1 MRPLLLSAALLG
13 LALPAAASDPPAW
26 LSVPVELTY
35 RERIPLPP
43 GATAEAALFAGGR
56 EIARSS
62 LTAGDRQVPVRLLL
76 RVPAEAVQP
85 GLMADLAATLRGPN
99 DPLGCS
105 GLARIT
111 LDPAAGE
118 RPPETLLLTRGLP
131 RAAFTCGDVRVEVLP
146 REGGIV
152 LRLEGVAIPLAPAE
166 AASGAR
172 YSGEWA
178 GQPTV
183 FHEREGRAL
192 VTIGAR
198 SLSECEAAAAPF
210 AYRASGNEPFWQVR
224 VTGRE
229 ARLFLLG
236 EEAPRRAALGQPR
249 EAAGGT
255 LHPGVSGDTPF
266 TLTISPGPCRDTMAN
281 LTHPDRVRVTL
292 GERAFEGCGG
302 TLASRVTGP
311 EWRIVEIAGEPAAGD
326 RPATLRFEENG
337 RMGGRAPCNTTY
349 GGDWRLDG
357 ERLVFGRL
365 FSTMMACPEP
375 AMSQEQ
381 ALFRILGS
389 ARDWRI
395 GEQGDLVI
403 EGEGGAVV
411 ARR

>member
-13 LALPAAASDPPAW
+13 LALPAAASDPAGW
-26 LSVPVELTY
+26 LSVPVEVAY
-35 RERIPLPP
+35 RERIALPP
-43 GATAEAALFAGGR
+43 GATAEAVLTAGGR

-62 LTAGDRQVPVRLLL
+62 LTTAGQQLPLRLLL
-76 RVPAEAVQP
+76 RVPAEAVRP
-85 GLMADLAATLRGPN
+85 GMMADLAATLRGPD
-99 DPLGCS
+99 DPNGWS

-111 LDPAAGE
+111 LDPAARE
-118 RPPETLLLTRGLP
+118 RPPERLLLTRGLP
-131 RAAFTCGDVRVEVLP
+131 RAAFTCGDVRVEVLA
-146 REGGIV
+146 REGGII
-152 LRLEGVAIPLAPAE
+152 LRLEGVAIPLAPAD

-172 YSGEWA
+172 YSGDWA
-178 GQPTV
+178 GQPAV

-198 SLSECEAAAAPF
+198 SLPECEAAAAPF

-236 EEAPRRAALGQPR
+236 EDTPRRAALAQPR

-255 LHPGVSGDTPF
+255 LHPGISGDTPF
-266 TLTISPGPCRDTMAN
+266 SLAITPGPCRDTMAN
-281 LTHPDRVRVTL
+281 VSHPDRVRVTL
-292 GERAFEGCGG
+292 GERVFEGCGG

-326 RPATLRFEENG
+326 HPVTLRFEENG
-337 RMGGRAPCNTTY
+337 RMGGRAPCNTY

-357 ERLVFGRL
+357 ERLVFGRV

-375 AMSQEQ
+375 AMSQDL

-395 GEQGDLVI
+395 GEQGELVI